1 MLSLRTVCLLFSSSL
16 AAALERDDEAKR
28 FAQYAAEIRTAIR
41 KHLWN
46 KDKQAFVDGL
56 RSDGRQSERTSQQA
70 NMIPLVLGF
79 TEGEETRGALAAVK
93 RAGYSTA
100 PMIVRFLVQAYGELD
115 EDEALM
121 EFLLDPKGRNR
132 AYIVA
137 DGGSFTYEN
146 WLGRN
151 RKDPGARSES
161 HPVGAYGGVIAV
173 QSYVL
178 GVQPL
183 EPQYARVKI
192 RPHQGELEFAK
203 GTIPTQR
210 GPIRVSWEND
220 AKAGEFSMKVTL
232 PCNVRVDVYIPK
244 GRAGG
249 TTVKVDGSPR
259 QGENAGKYVLV
270 RDVGSGDH
278 LFVSG

>member
-161 HPVGAYGGVIAV
+161 HPVGAYAD
-173 QSYVL
+173 
-178 GVQPL
+178 
-183 EPQYARVKI
+183 EP
-192 RPHQGELEFAK
+192 
-203 GTIPTQR
+203 
-210 GPIRVSWEND
+210 
-220 AKAGEFSMKVTL
+220 
-232 PCNVRVDVYIPK
+232 
-244 GRAGG
+244 RAGPDRKFSLHVDETDRLVPP
-249 TTVKVDGSPR
+249 TTREQMWEALEKKRFDELQRKSVNIST
-259 QGENAGKYVLV
+259 QMLT
-270 RDVGSGDH
+270 
-278 LFVSG
+278 